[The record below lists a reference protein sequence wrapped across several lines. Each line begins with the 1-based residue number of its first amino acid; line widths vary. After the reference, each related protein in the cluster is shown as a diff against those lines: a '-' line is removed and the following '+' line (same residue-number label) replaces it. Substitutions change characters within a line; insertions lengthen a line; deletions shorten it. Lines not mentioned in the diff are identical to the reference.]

1 MKKLIILILIISCL
15 GSAPLKAK
23 QPKIKAKQPNI
34 RTDVDEAYERLT
46 GQNMYEKGDVRIYL
60 LGVIDGQIAGW
71 ESLNIDP
78 ICSLRK
84 PPKDILDRFET
95 LYRRNYFEMSESTPL
110 AIAKTLEH
118 ICPLTEEVKIRIQE
132 ENKRRGK
139 NFYERKER

>member
-1 MKKLIILILIISCL
+1 MKKLIILILIIFCL

-23 QPKIKAKQPNI
+23 QPKIKVKQPNI
-34 RTDVDEAYERLT
+34 RFDVDETYKRLT
-46 GQNMYEKGDVRIYL
+46 SRDKYVRDNVRIYL
-60 LGVIDGQIAGW
+60 LGIIDGQIVGW

-95 LYRRNYFEMSESTPL
+95 LYRRNYFEIKESTPL
-110 AIAKTLEH
+110 AIAETLEH
-118 ICPLTEEVKIRIQE
+118 ICPLTEEAKIRIQE

-139 NFYERKER
+139 NFYKKEE